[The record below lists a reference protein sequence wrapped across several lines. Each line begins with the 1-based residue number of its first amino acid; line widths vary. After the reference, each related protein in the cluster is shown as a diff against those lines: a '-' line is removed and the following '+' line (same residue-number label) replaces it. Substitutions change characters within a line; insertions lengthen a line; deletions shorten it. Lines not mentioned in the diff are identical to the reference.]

1 MPKLSR
7 MLTRGRTYRHVAVL
21 VSGLAVLASAGCAS
35 GLAATETGTG
45 AGTVSLEKHQLTIAA
60 VPTASS
66 AGLYI
71 AQQDGF
77 FRQAGLDVKIVTIG
91 SGADVTTDL
100 LNGSLDVVNGAY
112 AGFIEAQ
119 AHGAGKFQVL
129 ADGYAGAPHV
139 DEIVVPPG
147 SKITSVQQ
155 LKGKTIAVNAVASI
169 ASLLVDSTLES
180 QDVQPSQ
187 VHLVAVPFPAMP
199 AALKSHRV
207 DAAYMVEPYLSQ
219 NEVQAGGQE
228 LIDVD
233 QGATKDFP
241 INGYVATRTWCERY
255 PRTAAA
261 VAKAL
266 DRGQAIADTDRP
278 AVEKALTHF
287 TSISRRIAAIMSLGN
302 FPTGVDTIHLQR
314 VADLM
319 YSNGQLKQ
327 HFDMA
332 AMTGPLGG

>member
-1 MPKLSR
+1 M
-7 MLTRGRTYRHVAVL
+7 
-21 VSGLAVLASAGCAS
+21 
-35 GLAATETGTG
+35 AATRTGTG
-45 AGTVSLEKHQLTIAA
+45 TGTGTVSLEKHQLTIAA

-77 FRQAGLDVKIVTIG
+77 FRQAGLNVKIVSIG
-91 SGADVTTDL
+91 SGADVTANL
-100 LNGSLDVVNGAY
+100 LNGSIDVVNGAY

-119 AHGAGKFQVL
+119 AHGAGRFHVL
-129 ADGYAGAPHV
+129 ADGYAGAPQV
-139 DEIVVPPG
+139 DEIVVPAG
-147 SKITSVQQ
+147 SRISTVQQ
-155 LKGKTIAVNAVASI
+155 LEHKTIAVNALASV

-180 QDVQPSQ
+180 QDVPPSQ
-187 VHLVAVPFPAMP
+187 VHLVAMPFPAMP
-199 AALKSHRV
+199 GALKAHRV
-207 DAAYMVEPYLSQ
+207 DAAYLVEPYLSQ
-219 NEVQAGGQE
+219 TEAQIGGEE

-241 INGYVATRTWCERY
+241 INGYVATQSWCERY
-255 PRTAAA
+255 PQTAAA

-266 DRGQAIADTDRP
+266 DRGQAVADTDRP
-278 AVEKALTHF
+278 AVEKALTRF
-287 TSISRRIAAIMSLGN
+287 TSINHRIAAIMSIGN
-302 FPTGVDTIHLQR
+302 FPTSVDTIHLQR

-319 YSNGQLKQ
+319 FSSGQLKK